1 MPFQSDAQRRWMYA
15 TDPKMAEKWQKET
28 PKGADLPEKVSNS
41 SDNKIEAMKK
51 LVDKKEG

>member
-15 TDPKMAEKWQKET
+15 TDPKMADKWQTET